1 MQLLKITMI
10 EYGNQQNKVNQEFS
24 IHFTDMRQRIYT
36 LNEKQ
41 QRENDWLEN
50 EIRDKI
56 QEQKGL
62 ILEDVRKMYDFQ
74 LQMHADQILELNQ
87 KRMKEAEDTLK
98 IMNRATRIGDKTEE
112 RMNKINLNFDKHSHM
127 MAKILESQAAL
138 NVIINQEQK
147 EKQTLSL
154 FGMSLNPNQNPVG
167 TDSQELD
174 YNMQSENLP
183 IKIDRNC
190 YTCAVGSN

>member
-1 MQLLKITMI
+1 
-10 EYGNQQNKVNQEFS
+10 
-24 IHFTDMRQRIYT
+24 
-36 LNEKQ
+36 
-41 QRENDWLEN
+41 
-50 EIRDKI
+50 
-56 QEQKGL
+56 
-62 ILEDVRKMYDFQ
+62 
-74 LQMHADQILELNQ
+74 
-87 KRMKEAEDTLK
+87 
-98 IMNRATRIGDKTEE
+98 
-112 RMNKINLNFDKHSHM
+112 
-127 MAKILESQAAL
+127 
-138 NVIINQEQK
+138 VIINQEQK